1 MNCLEFRRV
10 ALADPHHPGH
20 EALEHETSCPSCAHF
35 YQELRMQ
42 EEALYEAMN
51 VPVPDGLADRILLRQ
66 RRGWRERFL
75 PRFAAPALA
84 ASLVLAASLAL
95 VWQFKPDG
103 LTPEMLAAG
112 IVTHVEEEQ
121 KALRAEQ
128 RVPLARLVTA
138 VKRSGGELGEPP
150 GETSYVDHCPLPGG
164 GTGEHLVFNTPHG
177 KLTLILMPGKS
188 IAHPVRLD
196 KDGLTVSL
204 MPAGKGSLALVT
216 ENSGRI
222 GEAENWARENLHWQ
236 GSRT

>member
-1 MNCLEFRRV
+1 MNCLEFRRA
-10 ALADPHHPGH
+10 ALASPHHPGH
-20 EALEHETSCPSCAHF
+20 ETLEHEASCPSCAHF

-51 VPVPDGLADRILLRQ
+51 VPVPDGLADCVILRQ
-66 RRGWRERFL
+66 ARGWRERL
-75 PRFAAPALA
+75 IPRFAIPALA
-84 ASLVLAASLAL
+84 ASLVFAIAIGLGWKFQSAA
-95 VWQFKPDG
+95 

-112 IVTHVEEEQ
+112 IVAHVEEEQ

-138 VKRSGGELGEPP
+138 VRRSGGELGKPP
-150 GETSYVDHCPLPGG
+150 GEASYVDHCPLPGG

-177 KLTLILMPGKS
+177 KLTLILMPGKRITHS
-188 IAHPVRLD
+188 IRLE

-204 MPAGKGSLALVT
+204 MPAGEGSLALVSDNR
-216 ENSGRI
+216 ERI
-222 GEAENWARENLHWQ
+222 GDAENWARGNLRWQ

>member
-1 MNCLEFRRV
+1 MNCLEFRRA
-10 ALADPHHPGH
+10 ALVDPHHPGH
-20 EALEHETSCPSCAHF
+20 EALAHEASCPTCAHF
-35 YQELRMQ
+35 YRELRMQ

-51 VPVPDGLADRILLRQ
+51 VPVPDGLADRVLLRQ

-84 ASLVLAASLAL
+84 ASLALAAAIGLGWKFQSEA
-95 VWQFKPDG
+95 

-112 IVTHVEEEQ
+112 IVAHVEEEQ
-121 KALRAEQ
+121 KALHAEQ

-138 VKRSGGELGEPP
+138 VKRSGGELAEPP

-177 KLTLILMPGKS
+177 KLTLILMPGKP

-196 KDGLTVSL
+196 KGGLTVSL

-216 ENSGRI
+216 ENPGRI
-222 GEAENWARENLHWQ
+222 GEAENWARENLRWQ
-236 GSRT
+236 GSKT